1 MTARRPHC
9 LRPREWRGLCPLAR
23 LRSMSGCRFPRGVA
37 TFVRPGG
44 GRIEPTATPAA
55 PATTNT
61 VILRTT
67 NPAQLMTSSYSA
79 ARDFVADPKRSS
91 EQRADLVR
99 SRSMSEQAEACKKK
113 AAECERR
120 SSARNILKRC
130 ISNWC
135 SNGWRWLSKP
145 SLSIGTAGNPTG
157 GMTYSIFRAID

>member
-23 LRSMSGCRFPRGVA
+23 LRPMSGCRFRRGVA
-37 TFVRPGG
+37 TFVRPRRRKDRAHRDAGVAG
-44 GRIEPTATPAA
+44 NHQHGYSTHS
-55 PATTNT
+55 
-61 VILRTT
+61 
-67 NPAQLMTSSYSA
+67 NPAQLMTASDSA

-120 SSARNILKRC
+120 SSARNILKSC

-135 SNGWRWLSKP
+135 TNGWRWLSKP
-145 SLSIGTAGNPTG
+145 NFSIGTVGNPTG
-157 GMTYSIFRAID
+157 WDDVHYFSRN